1 MFSRALSQYASVLAR
16 DPSIAQNVANTFEA
30 NMQRSFAAQE
40 AELGKRKGA
49 AQQVRSDLSAYREAF
64 LDKESAQAA
73 LRARYYQEGAAKARE
88 TAALM
93 TNQRA
98 AAAVSAT
105 ADEFEN
111 RAEQMATQAKLGL
124 ATGELQQMAASQVAP
139 AEPQGPPG
147 YISVTDDKLGENYIE
162 SHGVFIP
169 NQTRYTQISLGL
181 EHARKA
187 LSTIDEIIALAGQ
200 PGSKLSPGLR
210 AQMKAAE
217 ARGIQQMSTASGA
230 GAVTGEDGTR
240 AQAQLGAGVGEFF
253 STDTITGSG
262 LEALKQSRAALI
274 QGEKTAIQTAGAI
287 RGTRRPSRDKKGNFQ
302 WELTLEDPAQQQ
314 QLQHQQGIEDM
325 RRLAGEGQ

>member
-1 MFSRALSQYASVLAR
+1 
-16 DPSIAQNVANTFEA
+16 
-30 NMQRSFAAQE
+30 MQRSFAAQE

-139 AEPQGPPG
+139 EQPQGPPG
-147 YISVTDDKLGENYIE
+147 YVTVIDDKLGENYIE

-169 NQTRYTQISLGL
+169 SQTRYNQISQGL
-181 EHARKA
+181 EQGRKA
-187 LSTIDEIIALAGQ
+187 LATIDELTALVGQ
-200 PGSKLSPGLR
+200 PGSKLNPGLR
-210 AQMKAAE
+210 AQIQAAQ
-217 ARGIQQMSTASGA
+217 ARGISQMSVAQGQ
-230 GAVTGEDGTR
+230 GAVNGEDSVR
-240 AQAQLGAGVGEFF
+240 AQAQLGAGITEIL
-253 STDTITGSG
+253 STDTVTQSG
-262 LEALKQSRAALI
+262 IDALKQSRAALV
-274 QGEKTAIQTAGAI
+274 QGEATAIQSAGAI
-287 RGTRRPSRDKKGNFQ
+287 RGHRRPARDKKGKFQ
-302 WELTLEDPAQQQ
+302 WELTLEDPVQQQ
-314 QLQHQQGIEDM
+314 QVQHQQGIEEM